1 MKRRRL
7 VILWLALLCGVGCA
21 DEKAKKAAHEMTG
34 GDPDSGKVAIENR
47 GCAACHTI
55 PGIPGAYGL
64 VGPSLAEVS
73 SRNYIGGVLE
83 NKPEN
88 MLRWLTDPPSV
99 STNTAMPNLGLDAQE
114 VRDIASYLYTLK

>member
-1 MKRRRL
+1 MNRCGL
-7 VILWLALLCGVGCA
+7 FSLLPVVFALACNG
-21 DEKAKKAAHEMTG
+21 EKTKQEAHEMTG
-34 GDPDSGKVAIENR
+34 GDPDSGKIEIEDR

-64 VGPSLAEVS
+64 IGPSLAEVA

-88 MLRWLTDPPSV
+88 LMRWLADPRSV
-99 STNTAMPNLGLDAQE
+99 STNTAMPNLGLHDQE
-114 VRDIASYLYTLK
+114 LRDIASYLYTLK